1 MLDNFFGVTTNSV
14 IQFAFRYGMFLM
26 AAPIFSLL
34 AIKISMSL
42 LASAN
47 LKARKEWQVQPVA
60 YANQSPNGRI
70 VDGCEQRLASQYRT
84 KDLKH

>member
-26 AAPIFSLL
+26 AGPIFSLL

-42 LASAN
+42 LASAH
-47 LKARKEWQVQPVA
+47 LKARKEW
-60 YANQSPNGRI
+60 
-70 VDGCEQRLASQYRT
+70 
-84 KDLKH
+84 